1 MNWKIQAINTQT
13 GKVTM
18 EHESGHQFDLVIPA
32 GQRGHVEAND
42 YLRNACDAYKL
53 PDAAASASTPKRS
66 PQLLALLA
74 TALISG
80 LIIYCLMR
88 FA

>member
-1 MNWKIQAINTQT
+1 MNWKIQAINTHT

-32 GQRGHVEAND
+32 GQRGHIKAND
-42 YLRNACDAYKL
+42 YLRSACEAYKL
-53 PDAAASASTPKRS
+53 PDTAASVSAPKRS

-80 LIIYCLMR
+80 LIIYFLMR
-88 FA
+88 LA